1 MDTEV
6 KQVIVVRK
14 DLKMGAGKLSAQVAH
29 ASVSSYIES
38 VKKDEKVAKA
48 WINSGQKKI
57 VLAVEDE
64 ESVGC
69 FFCIFKPYFRS
80 VLCIRPSCSLH
91 SRFHILNFFFC
102 FFVVF
107 IAPGSK
113 SKNSSTTFTVL
124 ER

>member
-14 DLKMGAGKLSAQVAH
+14 DLKMGVGKLSAQVAH

-57 VLAVEDE
+57 VLAVDDE
-64 ESVGC
+64 ESLKKLQKAFLYEGVPCALINDAGLTQLPPGTTTTLGIGPD
-69 FFCIFKPYFRS
+69 FAEKIDKFT
-80 VLCIRPSCSLH
+80 RPLKL
-91 SRFHILNFFFC
+91 F
-102 FFVVF
+102 
-107 IAPGSK
+107 
-113 SKNSSTTFTVL
+113 
-124 ER
+124 